1 MKVNKK
7 EILDSSVTFP
17 GGHYSENINIFN
29 EKLINRLFSLQ
40 WDVQNFFFSLKYRQ
54 RKMQKIASFR
64 YNTAKKISSLR
75 TAIVYENFMFTE
87 EYTFTERCCF
97 RTFEG

>member
-7 EILDSSVTFP
+7 EILDSSITFP
-17 GGHYSENINIFN
+17 AGHYSENINIFN

-54 RKMQKIASFR
+54 RK
-64 YNTAKKISSLR
+64 NAKNRLFSLQ
-75 TAIVYENFMFTE
+75 YGKENFIFT
-87 EYTFTERCCF
+87 YSYRIRKFHFYGRIYIC
-97 RTFEG
+97 GKILLSYV